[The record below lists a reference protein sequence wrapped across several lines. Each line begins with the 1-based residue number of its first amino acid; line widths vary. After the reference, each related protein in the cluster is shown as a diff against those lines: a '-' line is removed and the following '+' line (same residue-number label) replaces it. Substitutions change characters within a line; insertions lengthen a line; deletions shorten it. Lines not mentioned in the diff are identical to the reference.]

1 MPTITRSRRRVITWS
16 ALLAIAVVGAGTAG
30 PAAAQVV
37 ECGTYRGLV
46 CEGLFT
52 DEPDVVANPGRI
64 AAAIERVTTTHG
76 NPFAVVIASSTRGEA
91 PEEFAANLAN
101 AWGVG
106 DPSEQNGIV
115 VLVAIDERRTEVVTQ
130 EGVDLPGRAIA
141 NTGRSFFGAGDFE
154 AGVLA
159 IIGAVDQVL
168 AGDSLHDGLDEADE
182 GSSLPVGW
190 VVLGVFLV
198 PGAIF
203 GVGSVVVA
211 RRARAASVM
220 AGRNRRIDALLLGL
234 EPGGDDLALA
244 RHHAIGFTSEG
255 TVATSVAVQALFDIR
270 ANRATATGTEGLT
283 ALAAMGAITV
293 VDVASLRDATRVPMD
308 LRASGERPILESG
321 LDGSVAHAMAIDPRD
336 GEAFEVAFEE
346 VREVVQALRPHRV
359 GAARRRA
366 ADALIDGLVTTPIG
380 AVTAEPLG
388 QLLMSS
394 APVLDPGQALRATV
408 DDVVSASELASAK
421 TERVVMIRSSLDE
434 SPTRDIA
441 SIALADLGDSP
452 EESLRRFAS
461 TLSHL
466 ERVGAPL
473 IEDGLSLPA
482 VAALLLINNSA
493 DAIDTFVSAYG
504 DLADVADPAIALE
517 AAMAGLSNDAELRS
531 VREMADGIGIPIAVA
546 VALRER
552 RDDGPVVYQRIL
564 DEISR
569 HADTTDVGV
578 IAGILAVSLEPAIA
592 VTRWL
597 ESRTV
602 LASLGLVGSYADVAA
617 AFGASDPRGPRA
629 FALAY
634 AAQRSALEQAHL
646 GDLTRYAPE
655 LAHAGTSRQR
665 DSWTDRPLST
675 SRIDFDPFTFLFL
688 HWAALGGAD
697 GGPGWDGLYRSR
709 SWHDGGSG
717 WWDGGGGFG
726 SAGGGSWDTGTW
738 GTPSGSIG
746 GFGGFSGGG
755 GFSGSGG
762 GGW

>member
-1 MPTITRSRRRVITWS
+1 MRK
-16 ALLAIAVVGAGTAG
+16 VVGARLRVVVWSTLLAMAFVAAGTAD

-52 DEPDVVANPGRI
+52 DEPDVVEDPDRI
-64 AAAIERVTTTHG
+64 AMAIERVTATHG
-76 NPFAVVIASSTRGEA
+76 NPFAVVIASSTRGEE

-106 DPSEQNGIV
+106 DPSEQNGIL

-141 NTGRSFFGAGDFE
+141 NAGRSFFGAGDFE

-168 AGDSLHDGLDEADE
+168 AGDSLPDGLDQADE
-182 GSSLPVGW
+182 GSTFAVGW
-190 VVLGVFLV
+190 VVAGVFLV
-198 PGAIF
+198 PVIIF
-203 GVGSVVVA
+203 GVGAVVVG
-211 RRARAASVM
+211 RRGRAASVT

-234 EPGGDDLALA
+234 DPSGDDLALA
-244 RHHAIGFTSEG
+244 RHHAIGFTSEVN
-255 TVATSVAVQALFDIR
+255 VATSVGVQALFDIR
-270 ANRATATGTEGLT
+270 ANRATATDAE
-283 ALAAMGAITV
+283 ALAALATLEAITV
-293 VDVASLRDATRVPMD
+293 VDVASLREATRVPID

-321 LDGSVAHAMAIDPRD
+321 LDGSVEHAMAIDPRD
-336 GEAFEVAFEE
+336 GEAFEVALGEI
-346 VREVVQALRPHRV
+346 RELVDALRPHRV

-366 ADALIDGLVTTPIG
+366 ADALIERLVTTPIG
-380 AVTAEPLG
+380 AVTVERLG
-388 QLLMSS
+388 HLLMAS
-394 APVLDPGQALRATV
+394 APVLDPGQELRSTV
-408 DDVVSASELASAK
+408 DDVVSASELAAAK
-421 TERVVMIRSSLDE
+421 TERVATIRSSLDE

-493 DAIDTFVSAYG
+493 DAIDSFVSAYA

-517 AAMAGLSNDAELRS
+517 ASMAGLSTDAELRS
-531 VREMADGIGIPIAVA
+531 VREVAEGLGIPIAVA

-552 RDDGPVVYQRIL
+552 RDDGPAMYQSIL

-569 HADTTDVGV
+569 HAETTDVRV
-578 IAGILAVSLEPAIA
+578 IAGILAVSLEPAVA
-592 VTRWL
+592 VARWL
-597 ESRTV
+597 ESRTA

-617 AFGASDPRGPRA
+617 AFGASDPRGSRA

-646 GDLTRYAPE
+646 ADLNRYAPE

-665 DSWTDRPLST
+665 DSWTDRPLSD
-675 SRIDFDPFTFLFL
+675 SRFDFDPFTFLFL
-688 HWAALGGAD
+688 HWAALGGAN
-697 GGPGWDGLYRSR
+697 GGPGWDGLYRSG
-709 SWHDGGSG
+709 SWNDGGSG

-726 SAGGGSWDTGTW
+726 SAGGGSWDTGSW
-738 GTPSGSIG
+738 GTPGRSIG

>member
-1 MPTITRSRRRVITWS
+1 MPSMMGWRPRVIAWS
-16 ALLAIAVVGAGTAG
+16 ALLAIAVVGAATAG

-46 CEGLFT
+46 CEGFFT
-52 DEPDVVANPGRI
+52 DEPDVVGDPDRI
-64 AAAIERVTTTHG
+64 AAAIERVTATHG
-76 NPFAVVIASSTRGEA
+76 NPFAVVIASSTRGEP
-91 PEEFAANLAN
+91 PEEFAANLAD

-115 VLVAIDERRTEVVTQ
+115 VLVAVEERRTEVVTQ
-130 EGVDLPGRAIA
+130 EAVDLPGRAIA
-141 NTGRSFFGAGDFE
+141 NTARSFFGAGDFE

-168 AGDSLHDGLDEADE
+168 AGDSLPDGLDEPDE

-190 VVLGVFLV
+190 VILGVFTV
-198 PGAIF
+198 PVVIF
-203 GVGSVVVA
+203 GLGSVVVA
-211 RRARAASVM
+211 KRARAAGVI

-234 EPGGDDLALA
+234 EPSGDDLALA
-244 RHHAIGFTSEG
+244 RHHAVRFASEG
-255 TVATSVAVQALFDIR
+255 TVPTSAAIQALFDIR
-270 ANRATATGTEGLT
+270 ANRAAATDTEGLT
-283 ALAAMGAITV
+283 ALAALEAITV

-321 LDGSVAHAMAIDPRD
+321 LEGSIAHAMAIDPGD
-336 GEAFEVAFEE
+336 FEAFEVAFEE

-380 AVTAEPLG
+380 AVTVESLG
-388 QLLMSS
+388 RLLMSS
-394 APVLDPGQALRATV
+394 APVLDPGLDLRTTI
-408 DDVVSASELASAK
+408 DDVVSATELASAK
-421 TERVVMIRSSLDE
+421 TERVAVIRSSLDE

-452 EESLRRFAS
+452 EESLGRFAS

-466 ERVGAPL
+466 ERVGGPL

-493 DAIDTFVSAYG
+493 DAIDAFVSAYE
-504 DLADVADPAIALE
+504 DLAGVADPAIALE
-517 AAMAGLSNDAELRS
+517 AAMAGLSTDAELRS
-531 VREMADGIGIPIAVA
+531 VREVADGLGIPIAVA

-552 RDDGPVVYQRIL
+552 RDDGPEVYQRLL
-564 DEISR
+564 DEISQ
-569 HADTTDVGV
+569 HADTADVRV
-578 IAGILAVSLEPAIA
+578 VAGILAVSLEPAVA

-597 ESRTV
+597 ESRTA

-617 AFGASDPRGPRA
+617 AFGASDSRGPRV

-665 DSWTDRPLST
+665 DSWTDRPLSP
-675 SRIDFDPFTFLFL
+675 SRFDFDPFTFLFL
-688 HWAALGGAD
+688 HWAALGGTD
-697 GGPGWDGLYRSR
+697 GGPGWEGLYRSQ
-709 SWHDGGSG
+709 SWSDGGSG
-717 WWDGGGGFG
+717 WWDGGRGFG
-726 SAGGGSWDTGTW
+726 SAGGGSWDSGTW
-738 GTPSGSIG
+738 GASSGSMG

>member
-1 MPTITRSRRRVITWS
+1 MPTIARSRPSVIAWS
-16 ALLAIAVVGAGTAG
+16 LLAIAFVGVCTVG

-52 DEPDVVANPGRI
+52 DEPDVVGDPDRI
-64 AAAIERVTTTHG
+64 AAAIERVTAAHG
-76 NPFAVVIASSTRGEA
+76 NPLAVVIASSTRGEA

-106 DPSEQNGIV
+106 DPREQNGIV

-141 NTGRSFFGAGDFE
+141 NSGRSFFGAGDFE

-159 IIGAVDQVL
+159 IIGAIDQVL
-168 AGDSLHDGLDEADE
+168 SGDSLPDALDGPDE
-182 GSSLPVGW
+182 GSSLPAGW
-190 VVLGVFLV
+190 IVLGVFMV
-198 PGAIF
+198 PAAIF

-211 RRARAASVM
+211 RRARAASVR

-255 TVATSVAVQALFDIR
+255 TVATSVAIQALFDIR
-270 ANRATATGTEGLT
+270 AHRATATDTDGLT
-283 ALAAMGAITV
+283 ALAALNAITV
-293 VDVASLRDATRVPMD
+293 VDVDSLRDATRVPMD

-321 LDGSVAHAMAIDPRD
+321 LDGSVAHAMAIDPRN

-366 ADALIDGLVTTPIG
+366 ADALIDGLATTPIG
-380 AVTAEPLG
+380 AVTVEPLG
-388 QLLMSS
+388 HLLMSS
-394 APVLDPGQALRATV
+394 APVLDPGQDIRATV
-408 DDVVSASELASAK
+408 DDVAAANALASAK
-421 TERVVMIRSSLDE
+421 TERVVMIRSSLDD

-441 SIALADLGDSP
+441 SIALADLSDSP
-452 EESLRRFAS
+452 EESLERFSS

-466 ERVGAPL
+466 ERVGGPL
-473 IEDGLSLPA
+473 VEDGLSLPA

-493 DAIDTFVSAYG
+493 GAIDTFVSAYA
-504 DLADVADPAIALE
+504 DLSEVADPAIALE

-531 VREMADGIGIPIAVA
+531 VREVADGLGIPIAVA
-546 VALRER
+546 VALRQR
-552 RDDGPVVYQRIL
+552 RDDGSQVYQRLL

-569 HADTTDVGV
+569 HADAADVRV
-578 IAGILAVSLEPAIA
+578 IAGVLAVSLEPAVA
-592 VTRWL
+592 MTRWI
-597 ESRTV
+597 ESRTA

-634 AAQRSALEQAHL
+634 AAQRSALEHAQL

-665 DSWTDRPLST
+665 DSWTGRPLST
-675 SRIDFDPFTFLFL
+675 SPIDFDPFTFLFL
-688 HWAALGGAD
+688 HWAALGGTG
-697 GGPGWDGLYRSR
+697 GGPGWDGLYRSG
-709 SWHDGGSG
+709 SWNDGGSG

-726 SAGGGSWDTGTW
+726 SAGGGSWDAGTW
-738 GTPSGSIG
+738 GASGGSIG